1 MTRGEIS
8 QATGL
13 AANGN
18 LSKKLEEL
26 ESCGFVRRYHEFG
39 KKNMGAIIQLIDN
52 YTLFY
57 FKFLENPPTDPKF
70 WEKSIDSPG
79 RRAWTGLAF
88 ERVCLQHSGQVRK
101 KLGITGVLTDECSWK
116 CNLCEMKYS
125 AFDYTITKEYDRK
138 LKEKVSDFKTVT
150 RTRRAIHLT
159 MITTYSL
166 KRNAYSAH
174 VQSVVTAEDLFQP
187 EDL

>member
-1 MTRGEIS
+1 MQCLYYITK
-8 QATGL
+8 
-13 AANGN
+13 GN
-18 LSKKLEEL
+18 PWSIITVTYSLLS
-26 ESCGFVRRYHEFG
+26 S
-39 KKNMGAIIQLIDN
+39 
-52 YTLFY
+52 
-57 FKFLENPPTDPKF
+57 
-70 WEKSIDSPG
+70 
-79 RRAWTGLAF
+79 
-88 ERVCLQHSGQVRK
+88 K

-116 CNLCEMKYS
+116 CTADSDNGIFGTQIDLVIDRNDRVINLCEMKYS

>member
-1 MTRGEIS
+1 MYFIKYKLVNNLTDAG
-8 QATGL
+8 TG
-13 AANGN
+13 
-18 LSKKLEEL
+18 K
-26 ESCGFVRRYHEFG
+26 
-39 KKNMGAIIQLIDN
+39 
-52 YTLFY
+52 T
-57 FKFLENPPTDPKF
+57 
-70 WEKSIDSPG
+70 
-79 RRAWTGLAF
+79 
-88 ERVCLQHSGQVRK
+88 
-101 KLGITGVLTDECSWK
+101 VLTT
-116 CNLCEMKYS
+116 
-125 AFDYTITKEYDRK
+125 FDYTITKEYDRK

>member
-1 MTRGEIS
+1 
-8 QATGL
+8 
-13 AANGN
+13 
-18 LSKKLEEL
+18 
-26 ESCGFVRRYHEFG
+26 
-39 KKNMGAIIQLIDN
+39 
-52 YTLFY
+52 
-57 FKFLENPPTDPKF
+57 
-70 WEKSIDSPG
+70 
-79 RRAWTGLAF
+79 
-88 ERVCLQHSGQVRK
+88 
-101 KLGITGVLTDECSWK
+101 LGITGVLTDECSWK
-116 CNLCEMKYS
+116 CTADSDNGIFGTQIDLVIDRNDRVINLCEMKYS

-174 VQSVVTAEDLFQP
+174 VQSVVPAEDLFQS